1 MRRHCQTIAALLLT
15 LLPRCGVVEL
25 GHAPAYVRSGK
36 AAPKKA
42 PRKVP
47 AQRQYPPLLPGTSSE
62 AGC

>member
-1 MRRHCQTIAALLLT
+1 MSRHCQTIAALLLT

-25 GHAPAYVRSGK
+25 GHAPAYGRSVR

-47 AQRQYPPLLPGTSSE
+47 AKRQYPPLLPVPSSG
-62 AGC
+62 AC